1 MNYEL
6 VLQTCVQHN
15 LVQSCRI
22 QGAQIIGYINFTI
35 YFNIKSFIVRYF
47 LGYVKLIDKD
57 VIIC

>member
-35 YFNIKSFIVRYF
+35 CFDIKSFIVRYF
-47 LGYVKLIDKD
+47 LGYVKLIYVDT
-57 VIIC
+57 